1 MEEPLYTYYQ
11 IDLKDVPVEWDTTIC
26 ESLDEVLDVL
36 KYLDIHLDD
45 DTIEARITI
54 RGIAMTRSAYAHWR
68 KEYIED

>member
-1 MEEPLYTYYQ
+1 MEDPLYTYYQ
-11 IDLKDVPVEWDTTIC
+11 IDLKDIPVDWDTTIC
-26 ESLDEVLDVL
+26 ESLEGVLDVL

-54 RGIAMTRSAYAHWR
+54 RGIAMTRAAFANWK